1 MKNTDSLSPATAAT
15 ATESATRPRQLYWR
29 DPTVWLLTLG
39 ALLLRILYNLALYP
53 DGHPSVSFV
62 IDEREYFGAA
72 YMFAEGRGFSFYDT
86 FVWVRPSLYTAL
98 LGGILRASGMAYLY
112 LPVLLVQPLLSALTL
127 LPVGRLADLVA
138 GRLAA
143 RWTLFLEAA
152 YLPLTLFAGLLLSET
167 LFVFLFACALLC
179 LWNARLALFAGEGG
193 IRSGGGGR
201 RWWWVVGAGLLLG
214 AAALTRAT
222 ALAFVPVAAVW
233 LALSL
238 PRSVG
243 LRTRITAACLLLVVS
258 VAAILPITVRNY
270 AAYNGFILLDTT
282 AGYNL
287 WLGSQGVR
295 DEERLR
301 ADLLAV
307 PNQADRQQYALSKA
321 WENISRDPAAFAT
334 KGLKES
340 LDLWRPLLSAEE
352 NAAQGY
358 PSGRVP
364 AWHLIS
370 LLLFDTGLYIGVL
383 VLAVAGLAFTTP
395 NALKWLT
402 GGWALLW
409 VVMSFVFFAVTR
421 FRLPIVVSLLPWA
434 GVGLGLLQGRAW
446 RLSLARLST
455 GVRVAS
461 AAALLAIAIVVAASA
476 PLGDTL
482 TGVQMWAAQGPY
494 RRAEQL
500 VGQGKID
507 EAISS
512 YRQANMDV
520 ADTRYGLAAA
530 LLRKGDTGAA
540 LATLRSAEPED
551 RYEPAIIRGQAARMS
566 GDLKLAG
573 SFFNA
578 RVVQVKAVEALD
590 WAWGHLAP
598 VPSKCVEVGSGLD
611 VGYVRGFYGPEK
623 DAGGRGYRWSTND
636 AQVCCVDLSAGK
648 IVLSGW
654 RPEGLPAASVS
665 ISNGAGGSGQ
675 EGATVFQLPVT
686 TGWESRKLGAQN
698 GATADRLR
706 IGTGAFVFSGSDPRL
721 LGVRVSTVGACEG

>member
-1 MKNTDSLSPATAAT
+1 M
-15 ATESATRPRQLYWR
+15 
-29 DPTVWLLTLG
+29 WLLTLG
-39 ALLLRILYNLALYP
+39 ALLLRILYNLALRP
-53 DGHPSVSFV
+53 DGHPPVSFV

-86 FVWVRPSLYTAL
+86 FVWVRPSLYTVL

-112 LPVLLVQPLLSALTL
+112 LPVLLVQSVLSALTL

-138 GRLAA
+138 GRRAA
-143 RWTLFLEAA
+143 RWTLFLGAV

-167 LFVFLFACALLC
+167 LFVFLFACTLLC
-179 LWNARLALFAGEGG
+179 LWNARLALFAGKGW
-193 IRSGGGGR
+193 SR

-238 PRSVG
+238 PRWVG

-270 AAYNGFILLDTT
+270 VAYNGFILLDTT

-321 WENISRDPAAFAT
+321 WENISRDPAAFAA

-340 LDLWRPLLSAEE
+340 LDLWRPSLSAEE
-352 NAAQGY
+352 NAAKGY

-364 AWHLIS
+364 AWHLLS
-370 LLLFDTGLYIGVL
+370 LLLLDTGLYIGIL

-402 GGWALLW
+402 GGWTLLW

-434 GVGLGLLQGRAW
+434 GIGLGLLQGRAW
-446 RLSLARLST
+446 HLPLVRLST

-461 AAALLAIAIVVAASA
+461 AAALLAIAIVVAASV
-476 PLGDTL
+476 PLEETL

-500 VGQGKID
+500 VGQDKID

-530 LLRKGDTGAA
+530 LLRRGDTGGA
-540 LATLRSAEPED
+540 LETLRSAEPDD

-598 VPSKCVEVGSGLD
+598 APSKCIEVGSGLD

-623 DAGGRGYRWSTND
+623 DASGKNFRWSTND
-636 AQVCCVDLSAGK
+636 AQVCCVDPSAGK

-665 ISNGAGGSGQ
+665 ISNGAGGSMQ

-686 TGWESRKLGAQN
+686 TGWESRKLIAQN
-698 GATADRLR
+698 GAAADRLR
-706 IGTGAFVFSGSDPRL
+706 IGTNALVFSGSDPRL